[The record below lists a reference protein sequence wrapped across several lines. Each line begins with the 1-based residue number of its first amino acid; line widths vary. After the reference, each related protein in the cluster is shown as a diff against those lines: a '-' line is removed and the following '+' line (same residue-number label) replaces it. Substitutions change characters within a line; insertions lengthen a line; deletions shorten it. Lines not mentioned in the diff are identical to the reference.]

1 MLLLPKMSYIM
12 RTMRKY
18 IFLDID
24 GTLFS
29 TSIGRIPDSALAA
42 MELAR
47 KNGHKLFLC
56 TGRSLAEVVKY
67 LNADVDGFI
76 LGAGS
81 MVYAEGKRIYDHP
94 IDASEIAR
102 IKHTVHSFGLGY
114 SLEGTAGAYCSPDGY
129 ESLLKYFSGGSTDRK
144 KQIARCN
151 ANCTYPETFGSEES
165 DSIYKVCAFG
175 TAWEPIYPKLAAA
188 LEHPFILTKVMELK
202 DFVIGEITDRN
213 ISKANGIEQILAHY
227 NAEEFDAVG
236 IGDSA
241 NDIPMLK
248 KCGISVAMG
257 NSSPETKEAAQY
269 VTSDILH
276 HGIWNAF
283 VHYGIIEGEEK

>member
-1 MLLLPKMSYIM
+1 MYN
-12 RTMRKY
+12 RDMRKY

-29 TSIGRIPDSALAA
+29 TKIGSIPKSADRA

-67 LNADVDGFI
+67 LNTDVDGFV

-81 MVYAEGKRIYDHP
+81 MVYVEGKRIYDHP
-94 IDASEIAR
+94 IDPAAISR
-102 IKHTVHSFGLGY
+102 IKRTVKQTGLGY
-114 SLEGTAGAYCSPDGY
+114 SLEGTAGAYCSPEGY
-129 ESLLKYFSGGSTDRK
+129 ESLLYYFSAGEKDRQ
-144 KQIARCN
+144 KQIAKCME
-151 ANCTYPETFGSEES
+151 NCTYPETFGSEEN

-175 TAWEPIYPKLAAA
+175 KSWEPLYPKLKEK
-188 LEHPFILTKVMELK
+188 LESPFILTKVLELE

-213 ISKANGIEQILAHY
+213 ISKGNGIDKVLDHY
-227 NAEEFDAVG
+227 EAAAFDAIG

-241 NDIPMLK
+241 NDIPMFRH
-248 KCGISVAMG
+248 CGTSIAMG
-257 NSSPETKEAAQY
+257 NSTPETKEAASY
-269 VTSDILH
+269 VTSDILED
-276 HGIWNAF
+276 GIWNAF
-283 VHYGIIEGEEK
+283 VHEGLIEGEEK